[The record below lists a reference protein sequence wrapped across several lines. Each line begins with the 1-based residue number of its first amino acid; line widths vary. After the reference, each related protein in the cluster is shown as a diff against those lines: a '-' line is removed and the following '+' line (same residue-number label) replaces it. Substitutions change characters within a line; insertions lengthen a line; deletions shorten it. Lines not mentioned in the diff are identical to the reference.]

1 MEAGCQTSAHSSP
14 PPHQGL
20 EIDLNSS
27 WTYER
32 KNILAPMVR
41 AGTLPLRVLARKFGA
56 DIVYSEEIIDHSI
69 IASERVEN
77 KEDGTIDFLPKK
89 QVISKKQRRRKQ
101 QQAPENISK
110 FRTYRGEPIVF
121 QMGTNDAV
129 RALKASQIVA
139 GDVRAIDVNM
149 GCPKHF
155 SVHAGMGAG
164 LLSSPETI
172 QDILRTLVRNL
183 SIPVTCKIRL
193 KESEKDTIELLK
205 VIEGCGVAAIGIH
218 ARCVYDR
225 PRHRALVEKIR
236 PLVSSIN
243 VPVIYNGDVFH
254 FSDFKRMREETGSA
268 SVMTA
273 RGGLWNCSLFRPE
286 GLLPVYSVAKD
297 YVKIARWYK
306 NPFRN
311 TKYNILQM
319 LQAQEPKCEGC
330 SGLRDP

>member
-254 FSDFKRMREETGSA
+254 FSDFKRQMREETGSA

-286 GLLPVYSVAKD
+286 GACEYSM
-297 YVKIARWYK
+297 R
-306 NPFRN
+306 RSC
-311 TKYNILQM
+311 THSQ
-319 LQAQEPKCEGC
+319 
-330 SGLRDP
+330 